1 MSNRLDQGEQEHGSA
16 NRRRK
21 AIPLRM
27 ASGPQDYTPGQ
38 QEEPAVLTSL
48 ADMLQWAQNWA
59 RSRSIW
65 PFSYALAC
73 CGFEMIAAAAA
84 PQYDMARFGAEVFRS
99 SPRQADLMIVAG
111 TVSVKMAPRLRHLW
125 EQMPEPK
132 WVISMGQ
139 CANSGGEFY
148 DSYYTVQGV
157 DTVVPVDVY
166 VPGCPPRPEALI
178 EGLFK
183 LREKIEKQGLRL
195 RGEGPLPVTLPS
207 PSISLPAGETA
218 PQKPAAPVVERPT
231 VREPG
236 GNAPS
241 PSTETGVPDEGQY
254 QEMLLNLGPQHPSTH
269 GVLRLVL
276 RLSGETVLDC
286 TPVIGYLHRGL
297 EKTLENRPYLGGI
310 RYTDNADYLSPMLNE
325 IAYAG
330 AVEQL
335 MGLEPPRR
343 AQYIRLLVGEL
354 QRIASHLV
362 GIGSFLDDLGPE
374 TPYLWT
380 MRDREGI
387 MDLFEALSGSR
398 FNVNYVRVGGVLH
411 DFPKGWLTS
420 CAAYLDQ
427 LEKNMVELER
437 LVAGNEIFQV
447 RTRGVGYLDAQQALA
462 YGITGPMAR
471 ASGIAWDLRVNRPC
485 MAYREVP
492 VNIQVRQEGDCYARN
507 AVRFQEIGESIRL
520 CRVAIDQ
527 LPPGPIGA
535 RTPIALRPPRGETY
549 FAIESSKGELG
560 VYLISDGSEYP
571 WRAKLR
577 GPSFVNLQVLPEL
590 LRGYQMSD
598 VIAILGSLDFVVG
611 EVDR

>member
-1 MSNRLDQGEQEHGSA
+1 MSDKQHHREQKHIPV
-16 NRRRK
+16 NKRRK
-21 AIPLRM
+21 PVPLSM
-27 ASGPQDYTPGQ
+27 AKGPQDYMPGQ
-38 QEEPAVLTSL
+38 QEEPALLTSI
-48 ADMLQWAQNWA
+48 ADMLHWAQNWS
-59 RSRSIW
+59 RSRSVW
-65 PFSYALAC
+65 PFMYALAC
-73 CGFEMIAAAAA
+73 CGFEMIAAASA
-84 PQYDMARFGAEVFRS
+84 PQYDMSRFGSEVFRA

-178 EGLFK
+178 EGMYK
-183 LREKIEKQGLRL
+183 LREKIEKQGYIPRTDQDSALVAPMGR
-195 RGEGPLPVTLPS
+195 
-207 PSISLPAGETA
+207 PAQGGGDVAEQT
-218 PQKPAAPVVERPT
+218 VEDRHT
-231 VREPG
+231 
-236 GNAPS
+236 
-241 PSTETGVPDEGQY
+241 

-269 GVLRLVL
+269 GVLRLIL
-276 RLSGETVLDC
+276 TLEGETVLDC
-286 TPVIGYLHRGL
+286 SPVIGYLHRGI

-335 MGLEPPRR
+335 MELEPPRR

-362 GIGSFLDDLGPE
+362 GIGAYANDLGAT
-374 TPYLWT
+374 TPLLWT
-380 MRDREGI
+380 MRDREGV
-387 MDLFEALSGSR
+387 MDLFEALGGSR
-398 FNVNYVRVGGVLH
+398 FNVNYIRVGGVLH
-411 DFPKGWLTS
+411 DFPGGWLRS
-420 CAAYLDQ
+420 CETYLNQ
-427 LEKNMVELER
+427 LEKNMSELEQ
-437 LVAGNEIFQV
+437 LLNGNEIFLA
-447 RTRGVGYLDAQQALA
+447 RTQGVGYLDPQQALA
-462 YGITGPMAR
+462 YGLTGPMAR
-471 ASGIAWDLRVNRPC
+471 ASGISWDLRVNSPS

-492 VNIQVRQEGDCYARN
+492 VNIQSRQEGDCYARN
-507 AVRFQEIGESIRL
+507 AVRMQEIGESIRL
-520 CRVAIDQ
+520 CRVAIDH
-527 LPPGPIGA
+527 LPSGSIST
-535 RTPIALRPPRGETY
+535 RTPVALRPPRGETY
-549 FAIESSKGELG
+549 YALESSKGELG
-560 VYLISDGSEYP
+560 IYLISDGSEYP

-590 LRGYQMSD
+590 LRGYKMSD

>member
-1 MSNRLDQGEQEHGSA
+1 MILASVFAGQKKRGIHMSDRHQRAEQKRVPIT
-16 NRRRK
+16 RRRK

-27 ASGPQDYTPGQ
+27 ASGPKDYTPGQ

-48 ADMLQWAQNWA
+48 ADMLQWTQNWA
-59 RSRSIW
+59 RSRSVW
-65 PFSYALAC
+65 PFMYALAC
-73 CGFEMIAAAAA
+73 CGFEMIAAASA
-84 PQYDMARFGAEVFRS
+84 PQYDMARFGSEVFRA

-178 EGLFK
+178 EGIFK
-183 LREKIEKQGLRL
+183 LREKIEKQGYIPRDNQD
-195 RGEGPLPVTLPS
+195 S
-207 PSISLPAGETA
+207 SLGAGAAQLKQETVDAVVPA
-218 PQKPAAPVVERPT
+218 P
-231 VREPG
+231 PG
-236 GNAPS
+236 R
-241 PSTETGVPDEGQY
+241 

-276 RLSGETVLDC
+276 TLEGETVVDC
-286 TPVIGYLHRGL
+286 TPVIGYLHRGI

-310 RYTDNADYLSPMLNE
+310 RYLDNADYLSPMLNE

-330 AVEQL
+330 AIEQL
-335 MGLEPPRR
+335 MELEPPRR

-354 QRIASHLV
+354 QRIASHLI
-362 GIGSFLDDLGPE
+362 GIGAYVNDLGAT
-374 TPYLWT
+374 TPLLWA
-380 MRDREGI
+380 MRDREGV
-387 MDLFEALSGSR
+387 MDLFEALGGSR

-411 DFPKGWLTS
+411 DFPGGWLRS
-420 CAAYLDQ
+420 CEAYLDQ
-427 LEKNMVELER
+427 LEQNMGELER
-437 LVAGNEIFQV
+437 LVSGNDIFQA
-447 RTRGVGYLDAQQALA
+447 RTQGVGYLDPQQALA
-462 YGITGPMAR
+462 YGLSGPMAR
-471 ASGIAWDLRVNRPC
+471 ASGIRWDLRVNRPY

-492 VNIQVRQEGDCYARN
+492 VQVQVRQEGDCYARN
-507 AVRFQEIGESIRL
+507 AVRLQELRESIRL

-527 LPPGPIGA
+527 LPPGPISA

-549 FAIESSKGELG
+549 FALESSKGELG

-571 WRAKLR
+571 WRAKIR

-590 LRGYQMSD
+590 LRGYKMSD
-598 VIAILGSLDFVVG
+598 IIAVLGSLDFVVG

>member
-1 MSNRLDQGEQEHGSA
+1 MSNEKQQEEQERVPGS
-16 NRRRK
+16 RRK
-21 AIPLRM
+21 AIPLSM
-27 ASGPQDYTPGQ
+27 AKGPQDYIPGQ
-38 QEEPAVLTSL
+38 QEEPAVLTNVT
-48 ADMLQWAQNWA
+48 DMLHWAQNWA

-65 PFSYALAC
+65 PFMYALAC
-73 CGFEMIAAAAA
+73 CGFEMIAAASA
-84 PQYDMARFGAEVFRS
+84 PQYDLSRFGSEVFRA

-111 TVSVKMAPRLRHLW
+111 TVSVKMGPRLRHMW

-178 EGLFK
+178 EGILK
-183 LREKIEKQGLRL
+183 LREKIEKQGYIQHI
-195 RGEGPLPVTLPS
+195 EEDS
-207 PSISLPAGETA
+207 S
-218 PQKPAAPVVERPT
+218 QAAPEAQPVEGT
-231 VREPG
+231 GDVEVRTTTG
-236 GNAPS
+236 Q
-241 PSTETGVPDEGQY
+241 ST

-269 GVLRLVL
+269 GVLRLL
-276 RLSGETVLDC
+276 LTLEGETVVDC
-286 TPVIGYLHRGL
+286 TPVIGYLHRGI
-297 EKTLENRPYLGGI
+297 EKTLENRPYMGGI
-310 RYTDNADYLSPMLNE
+310 RYTDNSDYLSPMLNE

-362 GIGSFLDDLGPE
+362 GIGAYVNDLGAT
-374 TPYLWT
+374 TPLLWS
-380 MRDREGI
+380 MRDREGV
-387 MDLFEALSGSR
+387 MDLFEALGGSR

-411 DFPKGWLTS
+411 DFPSGWLKS
-420 CAAYLDQ
+420 CTTYLDQ
-427 LEKNMVELER
+427 LEKHMGELDR
-437 LVAGNEIFQV
+437 LINGNEIFLA
-447 RTRGVGYLDAQQALA
+447 RTQGVGYLDPQQAIA

-471 ASGIAWDLRVNRPC
+471 ASGIGWDLRVNSPS

-492 VNIQVRQEGDCYARN
+492 VQVQVRQEGDCYARN
-507 AVRFQEIGESIRL
+507 AVRMQEIQESIRL
-520 CRVAIDQ
+520 CRVAIDK
-527 LPPGPIGA
+527 LPAGPIGT
-535 RTPIALRPPRGETY
+535 RTPVALRPPRGETY
-549 FAIESSKGELG
+549 FAIEGSKGELG

-577 GPSFVNLQVLPEL
+577 GPSFVNLQILPEL
-590 LRGYQMSD
+590 VRGYKISD
-598 VIAILGSLDFVVG
+598 VIAVLGSLDFVVG